1 MLQTT
6 RAIVIRTV
14 RYADQRTI
22 LKAYTEQAGMRSYV
36 VRTGKRGTGTQA
48 ALQALNRVELVAD
61 DSPDRDLHVLREL
74 RVAKPY
80 TTLPYDPVRGTIA
93 LFVQELLYKVL
104 REEAADATL
113 YAFLEEALEVMDT
126 VADVTHF
133 PLLFLLQ
140 LSGHLG
146 FLPEAPAPG
155 EDRFDLKEGHFM
167 RGGAQHG
174 HTLGPPLSH
183 ALAALLEV
191 PLDGLPQPRIPT
203 AQRRDLLDHLLLYY
217 RLHLEGMGEMRSP
230 AVLHQVLT

>member
-22 LKAYTEQAGMRSYV
+22 LKAYTEHAGMRSYV

-61 DSPDRDLHVLREL
+61 DSPDSDLHVLREL

-104 REEAADATL
+104 REEAADESL
-113 YAFLEEALEVMDT
+113 YAFLEEALEVMDS

-191 PLDGLPQPRIPT
+191 PLDGLPQPRIAT